1 MLLKVK
7 NNTEN
12 TRKQVIFDLKKSEF
26 DQFEMEVE
34 NISDGEGL
42 SFYPASL
49 FQEMKQEVSQKLF
62 NTENGDDSTDGP
74 LNFIENLVNNLQTE
88 FDKTLG
94 ENVDKRLFVR
104 SLTKI
109 FTILLSVKADST
121 EKIKQMIKIAINAFL
136 KLWSGQN

>member
-1 MLLKVK
+1 
-7 NNTEN
+7 
-12 TRKQVIFDLKKSEF
+12 
-26 DQFEMEVE
+26 MEVE

-74 LNFIENLVNNLQTE
+74 LKFIENLVNNLQAE

-109 FTILLSVKADST
+109 FTTLLSVKAESA

>member
-1 MLLKVK
+1 MIK
-7 NNTEN
+7 
-12 TRKQVIFDLKKSEF
+12 KKSEF
-26 DQFEMEVE
+26 DLFEIEVE
-34 NISDGEGL
+34 NISNGEGL
-42 SFYPASL
+42 SFYPASI
-49 FQEMKQEVSQKLF
+49 FQEIKQEVSQKLF

-94 ENVDKRLFVR
+94 ENVDKRPFVR

-109 FTILLSVKADST
+109 FRILVSVKADSA

>member
-1 MLLKVK
+1 MIK
-7 NNTEN
+7 
-12 TRKQVIFDLKKSEF
+12 KKSEF
-26 DQFEMEVE
+26 DLFEIEVE
-34 NISDGEGL
+34 NISNGEGL
-42 SFYPASL
+42 SFYPASI
-49 FQEMKQEVSQKLF
+49 FQEIKQEVSQKLF

-121 EKIKQMIKIAINAFL
+121 EKIKQMIKIAINTFL

>member
-109 FTILLSVKADST
+109 FPILLSVKADST